1 MNYKEE
7 LENAILS
14 ENLYETNDILEKI
27 VNEQKG
33 KEYLEYLI
41 NLIADN
47 PNIDFGIPGT
57 VVHFIERYPEEEYV
71 SYLIIA
77 LNDKPNSLLLWMLN
91 RIVNE
96 PNCTK
101 KEEYIMI
108 FDKISKRKDI
118 DMSIRNN
125 AKGYFDFQR
134 GC

>member
-1 MNYKEE
+1 MLLGE
-7 LENAILS
+7 LDGEDTPARI
-14 ENLYETNDILEKI
+14 
-27 VNEQKG
+27 
-33 KEYLEYLI
+33 
-41 NLIADN
+41 
-47 PNIDFGIPGT
+47 
-57 VVHFIERYPEEEYV
+57 YV